1 MKIFLIILLSYFIG
15 FFVGIGSKSNS
26 NTNTPP
32 TNVPDNPST
41 SRTNWHD
48 IVRSHSHNI

>member
-1 MKIFLIILLSYFIG
+1 MKIFLIILLSYFTG
-15 FFVGIGSKSNS
+15 FFIGISSKSSS

-32 TNVPDNPST
+32 TNVPDNPPT
-41 SRTNWHD
+41 SRTNWSH